1 MHPGSMRTYLVSLA
15 KFCEFVV
22 DHIVHKVSGFPTVSD
37 DIVNR
42 ASVSARFKGMCSSI
56 RKEYVHA
63 KWERQMGEEDN
74 ALPVSVIQEMMDTKP
89 AIEAIRYLTLGY
101 HQPATEKMFI
111 AIRDFILA
119 RLEIENCQ
127 RPGTLETATLTKF
140 KRARKVDG
148 KTVVKVARHKTSK
161 AGPAQIT
168 MSDNTYSNVKAYVK
182 HVRIHYAKQDE
193 ESLFITCD
201 GNAFPSGTIGRRIIN
216 WWKRATGPN
225 VMSTQLRK
233 VRSTETTEE
242 DLEMQL
248 AVQVLMTHRRSTAED
263 HYRILKKTK
272 QAVKGHTAIA
282 KKLGLKESVATNFPE
297 ELEKDTGQCTEESTE
312 VQSPSKTGLTT
323 DQLTDID
330 LLSAEKIT
338 TNAALTM
345 AEVRNVMSESCNL
358 ISDVQDYQMVRKVYN
373 RVKYLQKRNFER
385 D

>member
-1 MHPGSMRTYLVSLA
+1 MRTYLVSLA

-42 ASVSARFKGMCSSI
+42 ASSVSARFKGMCSSI

-89 AIEAIRYLTLGY
+89 AIEAIRYLTLSY

-148 KTVVKVARHKTSK
+148 KTVLKVARRKTSK

-373 RVKYLQKRNFER
+373 HVKYLQKRNFER